1 MISDETVYKT
11 VDYQKVYSNAN
22 ELLVSNHVIE
32 MFPFKANKLLQD
44 QSDIRL
50 CSYKKALDKYGV
62 NVKTFGSESA
72 VWQEYEGA
80 NIIFYNER
88 EAPYRIRFDIMHE
101 FGHFR
106 LDHVMNLDADDPLY
120 QKQELEA
127 NCFAAQIL
135 MPEQIIRECIKR
147 GKNNSI
153 HFLKSSFDVSEDAA
167 VKRRKTLANTN
178 PEWKSRAEQEYDD
191 IILLRYATFLDVI
204 APKYDNKYSSYY
216 YEDEYALQ
224 ERRNSWYDER
234 GRW

>member
-1 MISDETVYKT
+1 MISDETIYKT

-101 FGHFR
+101 FGHFADLPQKYVTAISKGKGMGETFDKELAAYKDNSTQIQQDYVDYLIHYNYGWDGESEPLKESLGDAEMGVFATDLPLQLRMR
-106 LDHVMNLDADDPLY
+106 LLEFQANFPELIAKFINAYD
-120 QKQELEA
+120 KQA
-127 NCFAAQIL
+127 
-135 MPEQIIRECIKR
+135 K
-147 GKNNSI
+147 
-153 HFLKSSFDVSEDAA
+153 
-167 VKRRKTLANTN
+167 
-178 PEWKSRAEQEYDD
+178 
-191 IILLRYATFLDVI
+191 
-204 APKYDNKYSSYY
+204 
-216 YEDEYALQ
+216 
-224 ERRNSWYDER
+224 
-234 GRW
+234 